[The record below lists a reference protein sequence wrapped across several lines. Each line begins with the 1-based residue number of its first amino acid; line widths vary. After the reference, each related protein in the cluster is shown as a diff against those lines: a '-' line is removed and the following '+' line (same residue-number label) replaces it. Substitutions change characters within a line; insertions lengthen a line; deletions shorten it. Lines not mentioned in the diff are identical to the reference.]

1 LYIFFKNIHVCFSL
15 KGNNSNYI
23 LATLL
28 DLSPFYYRAQS
39 NIFFSKRKWI
49 LSITMFQLV
58 LRKHISYKYCW
69 TYSRPEYSCNTT
81 RWTLSNNQ
89 SIAKQSELP
98 EIYLIIAITT
108 RYKSHSETL
117 MIVKCL
123 RGLQSTEQYFFSKRK
138 WNLFITTLYYEK
150 LVGILLFVHIFQK
163 YTFLLLIKGK

>member
-1 LYIFFKNIHVCFSL
+1 MQQTMQCCDPWLPNLHIWAYV
-15 KGNNSNYI
+15 
-23 LATLL
+23 
-28 DLSPFYYRAQS
+28 
-39 NIFFSKRKWI
+39 SK
-49 LSITMFQLV
+49 LSITSNKISCLISFWVFMFQV
-58 LRKHISYKYCW
+58 YCW

-123 RGLQSTEQYFFSKRK
+123 RGRFCNSY
-138 WNLFITTLYYEK
+138 TTNCNRENSLSLGK
-150 LVGILLFVHIFQK
+150 KNIALCSVV
-163 YTFLLLIKGK
+163 KGR